1 MVYIGFSVR
10 SHGLDVGC
18 SPLIRFIFLCSVH
31 SASSLVWGC
40 RAWVGAKTSLGW
52 SPQRETPQN
61 CSQDLS
67 GMWNGL
73 KEAGLKQAGLGE
85 ARLGEAN
92 LEKAGLEEA
101 DLSGIWNGLG
111 PLSTH

>member
-1 MVYIGFSVR
+1 MSTPAATPKETFINFDAHATQHVDGAETELLIPVHDAGS
-10 SHGLDVGC
+10 GL
-18 SPLIRFIFLCSVH
+18 PNVH

-85 ARLGEAN
+85 ARLGQAN
-92 LEKAGLEEA
+92 F
-101 DLSGIWNGLG
+101 
-111 PLSTH
+111 